1 MRKIFGIL
9 FCVLILGEGLKAQS
23 KYGAD
28 SVNCVMNL
36 SLYREYYKQQNYD
49 DAIKSWRWVYN
60 NCPSASGNIFKNG
73 PTLIKYLMKKN
84 PENKQA
90 YIDTLMM
97 IYDNRIQ
104 YFGKHGYVLGKKG
117 ADLIKYSPSSYEQAY
132 SILAKS
138 LEMQGNSS
146 EAGALLSYFKSA
158 TLMEKNGKIDK
169 QVILECYA
177 RVAEIT
183 DYNMVNNT
191 KKEKYYSQ
199 SSEIIESLFAP
210 YANCDD
216 LIGIFSSKFDNSTE
230 DVDLLKR
237 IIRLLESKECTNNP
251 LYFDVATRL
260 HQLYPSALSAS
271 KIGKLNVA
279 KKKYSQAIAY
289 FKQAVELEE
298 EDKTRARYY
307 LELADAYRISG
318 SYSTARMMAYKSA
331 ELRQEWGE
339 PFISIANIYASSVK
353 KCSST
358 DFESASIYWLV
369 VDKFI
374 KAKSVDSSVADK
386 ANKAI
391 ATYSKFFPNTE
402 QCFFEGIESG
412 QTFLVEC
419 WINEKTKVRT
429 RD

>member
-1 MRKIFGIL
+1 MTKKIGIL
-9 FCVLILGEGLKAQS
+9 FCVLFLAGEVKSQN
-23 KYGAD
+23 KYGED
-28 SVNCVMNL
+28 SVNCVINL
-36 SLYREYYKQQNYD
+36 SLYREYYKQKNYD
-49 DAIKSWRWVYN
+49 DAIKPWRWVYN
-60 NCPSASGNIFKNG
+60 NCPSSSGNIFKNG

-97 IYDNRIQ
+97 IYDKRIE
-104 YFGKHGYVLGKKG
+104 YFGKQGYVLGKKG
-117 ADLIKYSPSSYEQAY
+117 ADLIKYNPSNYEDAY
-132 SILAKS
+132 SILGKS

-146 EAGALLSYFKSA
+146 EAGALLAYFKAA
-158 TLMEKNGKIDK
+158 TLMEKNKKLDK
-169 QVILECYA
+169 QAVLECYA
-177 RVAEIT
+177 RVAEII
-183 DYNMVNNT
+183 DYNILNNVKT
-191 KKEKYYSQ
+191 AKYYTQ
-199 SSEIIESLFAP
+199 SSEIIESFFAP

-216 LIGIFSSKFDNSTE
+216 LIGIFSTKFNSETE

-237 IIRLLESKECTNNP
+237 IIRLLDSKECNDNP
-251 LYFDVATRL
+251 LYFDAATKL
-260 HQLYPSALSAS
+260 HSLSPSALSAS
-271 KIGKLNVA
+271 KMGKLNVV
-279 KKKYSQAIAY
+279 KKKYSQAIDY

-298 EDKTRARYY
+298 EDKKRARYY
-307 LELADAYRISG
+307 LELADAYRSSG
-318 SYSTARMMAYKSA
+318 SYSTARMMAYKSS
-331 ELRQEWGE
+331 ELRSEWGE

-353 KCSST
+353 KCSSS
-358 DFESASIYWLV
+358 DFETATIYWLV

-374 KAKSVDSSVADK
+374 KAKSVDSSVAEK

-412 QTFLVEC
+412 QTFIVEC

>member
-1 MRKIFGIL
+1 M
-9 FCVLILGEGLKAQS
+9 E
-23 KYGAD
+23 
-28 SVNCVMNL
+28 
-36 SLYREYYKQQNYD
+36 
-49 DAIKSWRWVYN
+49 
-60 NCPSASGNIFKNG
+60 
-73 PTLIKYLMKKN
+73 KN

-97 IYDNRIQ
+97 IYDKRIQ
-104 YFGKHGYVLGKKG
+104 YFGKQGYVLGKKG
-117 ADLIKYSPSSYEQAY
+117 ADLIKYSPSSYEKAY

-146 EAGALLSYFKSA
+146 EAGALLAYFKSA
-158 TLMEKNGKIDK
+158 TMMEKNGKIDK
-169 QVILECYA
+169 QAILECYA

-237 IIRLLESKECTNNP
+237 ITRLLESKECTNNS
-251 LYFDVATRL
+251 LYFDAATRL
-260 HQLYPSALSAS
+260 HQLSPSALSAS

-279 KKKYSQAIAY
+279 KKKYSQAIDY

-318 SYSTARMMAYKSA
+318 SYSTARIMAYKSA

>member
-1 MRKIFGIL
+1 M
-9 FCVLILGEGLKAQS
+9 
-23 KYGAD
+23 
-28 SVNCVMNL
+28 
-36 SLYREYYKQQNYD
+36 
-49 DAIKSWRWVYN
+49 
-60 NCPSASGNIFKNG
+60 
-73 PTLIKYLMKKN
+73 
-84 PENKQA
+84 
-90 YIDTLMM
+90 
-97 IYDNRIQ
+97 
-104 YFGKHGYVLGKKG
+104 GKKG

-132 SILAKS
+132 SILGNS

-146 EAGALLSYFKSA
+146 EAGALLAYFKSA

-169 QVILECYA
+169 QAILECYA

-216 LIGIFSSKFDNSTE
+216 LIGIFSSKFENSTE

-237 IIRLLESKECTNNP
+237 ITRLLESKECTNNS

-260 HQLYPSALSAS
+260 HQLSPSAPSAS
-271 KIGKLNVA
+271 KMGKLNVA